1 MLSRPLIPAPQTG
14 QVLGGDT
21 IDLPAGTLKMTTFR
35 KDPIS
40 EPNAPTK
47 IAVTLA
53 ASQITIRDG
62 GSGPRNRHD
71 DGTSTRSEVI
81 TSDPHRVSRKN

>member
-1 MLSRPLIPAPQTG
+1 MLYSAPIPAPQTG
-14 QVLGGDT
+14 QELGGVT

-40 EPNAPTK
+40 EPNAPMK
-47 IAVTLA
+47 IAVMLA

-62 GSGPRNRHD
+62 GSRVRNRHD
-71 DGTSTRSEVI
+71 DGAGTRSEVVARN
-81 TSDPHRVSRKN
+81 SHRVSCEN